1 MGCNCARAGAAP
13 SSITAR
19 IATSIAM
26 EAAIDVKVL
35 RAETRA
41 SGAGMCIVF
50 PLGNSDVRILKESQR
65 SRNVLLL

>member
-1 MGCNCARAGAAP
+1 
-13 SSITAR
+13 
-19 IATSIAM
+19 M